1 MRSSSQLV
9 QLALR
14 CTVLVGLLLQGASA
28 SAQERW
34 TVESN
39 TSLAWWQVDP
49 NMAHLWST
57 TCPADPSWRPGQ
69 GRSPGWNINP
79 ALAAPRGYAN
89 TSDTVDI
96 PLYPRHRVRPLC
108 EQAVSGEIIV
118 ADPAHW
124 RGVHGVVKVH
134 ADNLVTGEAMRDVMM
149 HQLLQTG
156 SYPDITFKLDS
167 VVDVTK
173 RADTLVGSAVGTMT
187 VRGQERPVVAQMRAW
202 PYGGGMRV
210 LTKWHISAEDLVAL
224 APELHRLGLGVNTR
238 IWKSFFM
245 GSDLV
250 LRREGSAGD

>member
-34 TVESN
+34 TVEGN

-69 GRSPGWNINP
+69 SPSPGWNINP
-79 ALAAPRGYAN
+79 ALPPPGSYAN
-89 TSDTVDI
+89 TSDTAHV

-108 EQAVSGEIIV
+108 EPAVSGEIIV

-134 ADNLVTGEAMRDVMM
+134 ADKLFTGEAMRDVMM
-149 HQLLQTG
+149 HQVLETG

-167 VVDVTK
+167 VVNLTK
-173 RADTLVGSAVGTMT
+173 RADTLVGSAVGTLT
-187 VRGQERPVVAQMRAW
+187 VRGQERPVVAQMTAW

-210 LTKWHISAEDLVAL
+210 ITKWRIAAESLETLV
-224 APELHRLGLGVNTR
+224 PELRILGLGMSTR

-250 LRREGSAGD
+250 LRPEGSAGE